1 MSLVVQV
8 VVMVVVHVADLC
20 YHIEGSHSGV
30 ACVCVDVCTYVRVCV
45 CVCVLS
51 PFLTK

>member
-30 ACVCVDVCTYVRVCV
+30 ACVCVDVCVCV
-45 CVCVLS
+45 PS